1 MPEDTTIIVVIITA
15 LFVLFSVVLAWADH
29 RTRGM

>member
-1 MPEDTTIIVVIITA
+1 MPQDVMVVVAVIAA

-29 RTRGM
+29 RTRKM